1 MNKHLNLHITALIIL
16 SSYYLLSLLLF
27 NSVVL
32 YPHDNLEINTVYNH
46 IISKIYR
53 GDLNSFKLFLSGE
66 FKWFYLDKVLYPIN
80 FFHIIFS
87 DKHYY
92 FFVEILE
99 KIAAYFS
106 FYLFSKSFSKNKKYS
121 VWGAIL
127 YASLVNLITNNDNPT
142 IFLSFLPYIIYL
154 IVIKKNIQLKHFII
168 VFFIGLNS
176 SIIFD
181 LPSLMMA
188 LLLCFFYL
196 NSKNRKN
203 FFFISLLVVIGLFIS
218 SIPSFLSI
226 LGEPTNRLIM
236 TKANLISAII
246 NEFASLADNFM
257 IKDLI
262 KLFFLP
268 INLLKLFILGS
279 IIYFKNEQIR
289 FFLFF
294 FLFIC
299 IAKTILS
306 SSVSQ
311 VLFENFLTFM
321 KGYNFSR
328 ISNFTPF
335 IYSTLLVLILNLSS
349 NLKYKRLLI
358 IFTIFSSISL
368 QIFFPVLEYSK
379 EFFKQNLDENSLSE
393 IKKSYKNKDIINSI
407 KTIFEKNNY
416 NFKSFR
422 VKAINSFDAYYKF
435 DIYKEIKIITGN
447 SKVASLGVNP
457 MIAAMNDIYVID
469 GYHQIYPLSYKIK
482 FRKIIENE
490 LNQDQ
495 KLKKYY
501 DEWGNRV
508 YLFFN
513 DKNNLLINFKEAKK
527 VGAEFI
533 ISSFLIN
540 NKNLKLACPDCN
552 YSNKL
557 FLYRIL

>member
-1 MNKHLNLHITALIIL
+1 
-16 SSYYLLSLLLF
+16 
-27 NSVVL
+27 
-32 YPHDNLEINTVYNH
+32 
-46 IISKIYR
+46 
-53 GDLNSFKLFLSGE
+53 
-66 FKWFYLDKVLYPIN
+66 
-80 FFHIIFS
+80 
-87 DKHYY
+87 
-92 FFVEILE
+92 
-99 KIAAYFS
+99 
-106 FYLFSKSFSKNKKYS
+106 
-121 VWGAIL
+121 
-127 YASLVNLITNNDNPT
+127 
-142 IFLSFLPYIIYL
+142 
-154 IVIKKNIQLKHFII
+154 
-168 VFFIGLNS
+168 
-176 SIIFD
+176 
-181 LPSLMMA
+181 MMA

-196 NSKNRKN
+196 NSKNKKN
-203 FFFISLLVVIGLFIS
+203 FFFISLLVFIGLFIS

-226 LGEPTNRLIM
+226 LGDPTNRLIM

-246 NEFASLADNFM
+246 NEFARLADNFM
-257 IKDLI
+257 INDLI

-279 IIYFKNEQIR
+279 IIYFKNEQIK

-294 FLFIC
+294 LLFIY

-311 VLFENFLTFM
+311 VIFENFLIFM

-335 IYSTLLVLILNLSS
+335 IYSTLLVLILNLTS

-379 EFFKQNLDENSLSE
+379 EFFKQNLEENSLSE
-393 IKKSYKNKDIINSI
+393 IKKSYKNKDIINTI
-407 KTIFEKNNY
+407 KTIFKKNNY
-416 NFKSFR
+416 NFKSLK
-422 VKAINSFDAYYKF
+422 VKATNSFDAYYKF
-435 DIYKEIKIITGN
+435 DIYKKIKNITGN

-540 NKNLKLACPDCN
+540 NKNLKLACPECN
-552 YSNKL
+552 YSNEL

>member
-1 MNKHLNLHITALIIL
+1 MNKHLNLHITALFIL

-27 NSVVL
+27 NAVVL

-46 IISKIYR
+46 VISKIYR

-66 FKWFYLDKVLYPIN
+66 FEWFYLDKVLYPIN
-80 FFHIIFS
+80 LFHIIFS

-92 FFVEILE
+92 FFIEILE

-127 YASLVNLITNNDNPT
+127 YASLANLITNNDNPT

-154 IVIKKNIQLKHFII
+154 IVIKKNIHLKHFII

-196 NSKNRKN
+196 NSKNKKN
-203 FFFISLLVVIGLFIS
+203 FFFISLLVFIGLFIS

-226 LGEPTNRLIM
+226 LGDPTNRLIM

-246 NEFASLADNFM
+246 NEFARLADNFM
-257 IKDLI
+257 INDLI

-279 IIYFKNEQIR
+279 IIYFKNEQIK

-294 FLFIC
+294 LLFIY

-311 VLFENFLTFM
+311 VIFENFLIFM

-335 IYSTLLVLILNLSS
+335 IYSTLLVLILNLTS

-379 EFFKQNLDENSLSE
+379 EFFKQNLEENSLSE
-393 IKKSYKNKDIINSI
+393 IKKSYKNKDIINTI
-407 KTIFEKNNY
+407 KTIFKKNNY
-416 NFKSFR
+416 NFKSLK
-422 VKAINSFDAYYKF
+422 VKATNSFDAYYKF
-435 DIYKEIKIITGN
+435 DIYKKIKNITGN

-540 NKNLKLACPDCN
+540 NKNLKLACPECN
-552 YSNKL
+552 YSNEL